1 MASESADESPRT
13 GPAAGGAPEPTV
25 PSAPGTGAGVKPP
38 DEDDTAE
45 SAARR
50 IRRKLSWRAEAAQ
63 RFADAAA
70 AEEEEENGPAPG
82 GGSGAV
88 RQWGA
93 DAVRGLLDMQ
103 FRRPA
108 TRTLLPLVYLLGLVF
123 AVAAPVAL
131 TVAAWRI
138 STLLGVPA
146 ALLAI
151 PFALT
156 IAAAVRLFL
165 EFLVNASRLATRVEH
180 ISDLADDLF
189 QVLSEVAEPV
199 NQLSEDVRAVQFW
212 RFRRGPRK

>member
-1 MASESADESPRT
+1 MRP
-13 GPAAGGAPEPTV
+13 PE
-25 PSAPGTGAGVKPP
+25 
-38 DEDDTAE
+38 EDDTAD
-45 SAARR
+45 SPGRR
-50 IRRKLSWRAEAAQ
+50 IRRKLSWRAEAAR

-70 AEEEEENGPAPG
+70 AEDEARPEAGAR
-82 GGSGAV
+82 AV
-88 RQWGA
+88 RHWGA
-93 DAVRGLLDMQ
+93 DAVRGLLDVQ

-123 AVAAPVAL
+123 AVTLPVVC
-131 TVAAWRI
+131 TVLAWRI
-138 STLLGVPA
+138 SALLGVLA
-146 ALLAI
+146 ALLAL

-212 RFRRGPRK
+212 RFRRGSRK

>member
-1 MASESADESPRT
+1 MASEAADESPRT
-13 GPAAGGAPEPTV
+13 GPAAAGAPEAAVPPT
-25 PSAPGTGAGVKPP
+25 AGAGVRPP
-38 DEDDTAE
+38 EEHDTAD
-45 SAARR
+45 SPGRR

-70 AEEEEENGPAPG
+70 AEEESPPEVGAR
-82 GGSGAV
+82 AV
-88 RQWGA
+88 RHWGA
-93 DAVRGLLDMQ
+93 DAVRGLLDVQ

-123 AVAAPVAL
+123 AVTVPVAL
-131 TVAAWRI
+131 TVLAWRI
-138 STLLGVPA
+138 SALLGILA
-146 ALLAI
+146 ALLAL
-151 PFALT
+151 PFAVT

-212 RFRRGPRK
+212 RFRRGSRK

>member
-1 MASESADESPRT
+1 MRP
-13 GPAAGGAPEPTV
+13 PE
-25 PSAPGTGAGVKPP
+25 
-38 DEDDTAE
+38 EDDTAD
-45 SAARR
+45 SPGRR

-63 RFADAAA
+63 RFTDAAA
-70 AEEEEENGPAPG
+70 AEDEPG
-82 GGSGAV
+82 ARSV
-88 RQWGA
+88 RHWGA
-93 DAVRGLLDMQ
+93 DAVRGLLDVQ

-123 AVAAPVAL
+123 AVTVPVVP
-131 TVAAWRI
+131 TVLAWRI
-138 STLLGVPA
+138 SALLGVLS
-146 ALLAI
+146 ALLAL

-212 RFRRGPRK
+212 RFRRGSRK

>member
-1 MASESADESPRT
+1 MASEAADESPRT
-13 GPAAGGAPEPTV
+13 GPAAAGAPEPAV
-25 PSAPGTGAGVKPP
+25 PPTAGAGVRPP
-38 DEDDTAE
+38 EEDDTAD
-45 SAARR
+45 SPGRR
-50 IRRKLSWRAEAAQ
+50 IRRKLSWRAEAAH

-70 AEEEEENGPAPG
+70 AADEPRPEA
-82 GGSGAV
+82 GARSV

-93 DAVRGLLDMQ
+93 DAVRGLLDVQ

-123 AVAAPVAL
+123 AVTVPVVL
-131 TVAAWRI
+131 TVLAWRI
-138 STLLGVPA
+138 SALLGVLT
-146 ALLAI
+146 ALLAL

-212 RFRRGPRK
+212 RFRRGSRK